1 VEDGTL
7 IFVGATTENPSFAL
21 NNALLSRAQ
30 TYVLK
35 SLQPEDL
42 LQLLRRALTDSE
54 RGLGELSVAAS
65 DAALLKIAKAADGDG
80 RRALNLLELAADLAV
95 AANEAVPALS
105 DAVLAESLT
114 DTLRRFDRGGDVFY
128 DQISALH
135 KAVRGSDPDAS
146 LYWYARM
153 IDGGC
158 DPLYISRRV
167 IRMASEDIGNADP
180 RAMQIALDAWESVER
195 LGQPEGELMLAQ
207 AIVFMACA
215 AKSNAVYMAWNEALS
230 DARKLGSL
238 DVPNHLRSAP
248 TKLMKELGYG
258 EGYRYAHDEP
268 DAFSVGESYFPE
280 GMTPRQYYQPVN
292 RGLEIQISE
301 KLMRLRELNRQA
313 GPRKP
318 ETDS

>member
-1 VEDGTL
+1 
-7 IFVGATTENPSFAL
+7 
-21 NNALLSRAQ
+21 
-30 TYVLK
+30 
-35 SLQPEDL
+35 
-42 LQLLRRALTDSE
+42 
-54 RGLGELSVAAS
+54 
-65 DAALLKIAKAADGDG
+65 
-80 RRALNLLELAADLAV
+80 
-95 AANEAVPALS
+95 
-105 DAVLAESLT
+105 
-114 DTLRRFDRGGDVFY
+114 
-128 DQISALH
+128 
-135 KAVRGSDPDAS
+135 
-146 LYWYARM
+146 
-153 IDGGC
+153 
-158 DPLYISRRV
+158 
-167 IRMASEDIGNADP
+167 MASEDIGNADP

-301 KLMRLRELNRQA
+301 KLTRLRELNRQA